1 MELSEIFFNLMMT
14 CVVVY
19 LILFAGYLVTEED
32 DRKGFLESTLVEILA
47 AASCYG
53 FIFSLIGWIWTR

>member
-47 AASCYG
+47 AASC
-53 FIFSLIGWIWTR
+53 